1 MACRAT
7 HSTSLVKV
15 RGYHLDCMPT
25 VDIQEGPCPQCS
37 LPALQWE
44 TTTKYGIDCPQ
55 CAYLVVE
62 TKSSL
67 Q

>member
-1 MACRAT
+1 MA
-7 HSTSLVKV
+7 
-15 RGYHLDCMPT
+15 T
-25 VDIQEGPCPQCS
+25 VDIQDEPCPQCS
-37 LPALQWE
+37 QPALHWE
-44 TTTKYGIDCPQ
+44 TTTKYGIDCSQ